1 MACLNTGIK
10 FEPGEIELYRQSWDQ
25 TYKTTKKLFEAVK
38 QLKGHNI
45 TETISLN
52 DARNCIIALS
62 KPVEDTIK
70 LIDMNLK
77 ELKDVQEICASCDND
92 ISEFQKVLKSKGF
105 ESRREE
111 LDRPK
116 TVCTHSD
123 CVKRVAIGQSS
134 RTDTLYV
141 TECHQECYLSGIPIE
156 TTNNDGLA
164 NCASMD
170 NGYCKTC
177 SHTYKIHMHVTYV
190 VHIEE
195 KEFLSDDT
203 QKKINA
209 KKTKKEQQKELIKEL
224 ELRSKELAKE
234 KAEIFECAVTFGVFL
249 KKNAIVP
256 YNDTFVDYMD
266 MLIYEEQSK
275 DQRHRDQKKIEQLQ
289 KDKSTYL
296 QKKNVLEET
305 LNHGCGYNED
315 IITPEEIIKLKQ
327 KLMKLKHNGKQLS
340 ETLSEY

>member
-1 MACLNTGIK
+1 MACLNTGIE
-10 FEPGEIELYRQSWDQ
+10 FESDEIELYRQSWDQ
-25 TYKTTKKLFEAVK
+25 AYKTILKLFEAVK
-38 QLKGHNI
+38 HLKDHNI

-62 KPVEDTIK
+62 KPMGEAIK

-77 ELKDVQEICASCDND
+77 QLKGVQDICASYDND
-92 ISEFQKVLKSKGF
+92 ILQFQKVLTCKGF

-111 LDRPK
+111 LDRPR

-134 RTDTLYV
+134 TTDTLYV
-141 TECHQECYLSGIPIE
+141 TECHNECYLSGIPIE
-156 TTNNDGLA
+156 TTNNNALA
-164 NCASMD
+164 SCVSMN

-177 SHTYKIHMHVTYV
+177 SHSYKIHMHVTYV

-195 KEFLSDDT
+195 KEFLLNDT

-209 KKTKKEQQKELIKEL
+209 KKTKKEKQEELIREL
-224 ELRSKELAKE
+224 ELRSRELTKE

-256 YNDTFVDYMD
+256 FNDTFVDYMD
-266 MLIYEEQSK
+266 MLIYDEQS
-275 DQRHRDQKKIEQLQ
+275 
-289 KDKSTYL
+289 
-296 QKKNVLEET
+296 
-305 LNHGCGYNED
+305 
-315 IITPEEIIKLKQ
+315 
-327 KLMKLKHNGKQLS
+327 
-340 ETLSEY
+340 

>member
-10 FEPGEIELYRQSWDQ
+10 FEPDEIELYRQSWDQ
-25 TYKTTKKLFEAVK
+25 AYKTTKKLFETVK
-38 QLKGHNI
+38 QLKDHNI

-62 KPVEDTIK
+62 KPMGEAIK

-77 ELKDVQEICASCDND
+77 ELKNVRDICASCDND

-105 ESRREE
+105 ESTREE
-111 LDRPK
+111 LSRPK

-141 TECHQECYLSGIPIE
+141 TECHPVCYLSGIPIE
-156 TTNNDGLA
+156 TTNNEGLA
-164 NCASMD
+164 SCASMN

-177 SHTYKIHMHVTYV
+177 RHSYKIHMHVTYI

-203 QKKINA
+203 QKKIND
-209 KKTKKEQQKELIKEL
+209 KKTMKDQKQEVIREL
-224 ELRSKELAKE
+224 ELRSQELTKE
-234 KAEIFECAVTFGVFL
+234 KEEIFECAVTFGVFL

-266 MLIYEEQSK
+266 MLIYDEQSK
-275 DQRHRDQKKIEQLQ
+275 DQRNRDQKKIEQLQ
-289 KDKSTYL
+289 NDKRTYL
-296 QKKNVLEET
+296 QKKEVLEDM
-305 LNHGCGYNED
+305 LKHGGGYNDD
-315 IITPEEIIKLKQ
+315 IITPEKIIELKQ
-327 KLMKLKHNGKQLS
+327 KLMKLKHNGQQLS
-340 ETLSEY
+340 ETLGEY